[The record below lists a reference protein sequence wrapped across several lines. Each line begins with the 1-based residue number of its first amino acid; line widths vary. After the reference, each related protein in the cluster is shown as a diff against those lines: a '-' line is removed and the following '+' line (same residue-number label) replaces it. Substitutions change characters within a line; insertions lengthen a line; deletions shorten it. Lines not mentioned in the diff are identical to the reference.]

1 MVTSSSHQDCYLD
14 LIELHHPVKSSRSQ
28 TAAEAGEDGDF
39 AAPDLLGIPR
49 HGVIFVQVVHLQGT
63 DCTRLTCSIIAEAMT

>member
-1 MVTSSSHQDCYLD
+1 MYSTLSQQYIYLD

-28 TAAEAGEDGDF
+28 TAAEAGEDGEF

-49 HGVIFVQVVHLQGT
+49 HGEIFIQ
-63 DCTRLTCSIIAEAMT
+63 CSSARYR